1 MAQIFSFA
9 ALQLPDQTT
18 FAGQTNPCPT
28 VAISPAHIQ
37 QVLPAS
43 AAVIAAFPSAN
54 AVIEVSYYNGNQV
67 YSGGYVTGSTVAQI
81 VTAANA

>member
-9 ALQLPDQTT
+9 CLQLPDQTT

-43 AAVIAAFPSAN
+43 TGVISAFPAALS
-54 AVIEVSYYNGNQV
+54 VIEVSYYNGAQV
-67 YSGGYVTGSTVAQI
+67 FSGGYVSGLTVAQ
-81 VTAANA
+81 VVSAANA